1 MVVYRRLYARHVHL
15 VFAFQTR
22 TRLKKKQQ
30 QQLKQG
36 KQGFKNIFQTLRLHS
51 RLSPLSE
58 KCLVLY
64 FSCFNCQ
71 SKILH
76 CATGFCFFHGLWV
89 FPAKLTDFPRTCLC
103 QKLKKKP
110 WKRFFFWLVVYNYVY
125 LQFLQRGMTSTQKPF
140 KLVNKLLNKFC
151 NQHEWKLIRHFN
163 ISDKH
168 LNRGGLHLTRQGS
181 DLL

>member
-36 KQGFKNIFQTLRLHS
+36 NQGFKNIFQTLRLHS

-76 CATGFCFFHGLWV
+76 CASGFCFFHGLWV
-89 FPAKLTDFPRTCLC
+89 FPAKLKDFPRTCLC
-103 QKLKKKP
+103 QKLKKKTVEAV
-110 WKRFFFWLVVYNYVY
+110 FFFWLVVYNYVY
-125 LQFLQRGMTSTQKPF
+125 LHILTTR
-140 KLVNKLLNKFC
+140 N
-151 NQHEWKLIRHFN
+151 
-163 ISDKH
+163 DKYKEAV
-168 LNRGGLHLTRQGS
+168 
-181 DLL
+181 